1 MLHVILQIL
10 TVIGIVLLCV
20 LGLLLLLLCLVLF
33 VPVRY
38 RLTGHREGEET
49 VLSVRVTYLLHL
61 LSARFDYPVPGSPV
75 IKVCGIKIADGFRK
89 TDRKAERES
98 PAGDPEE
105 PKQDTP
111 LEPDA
116 PHEPDVPSEP
126 EAPKTAG
133 PGGPGKEKKPPD
145 TPEEKNTAQTAG
157 QTEAA
162 SLQRETGNDREEKK
176 KKQKKQKEKKQKQK
190 KSPAA
195 LIREIIE
202 KIKHTIVSICDKIKS
217 SLRKADEIKE
227 TVLYYKGRL
236 EDRNNRRF
244 FIRVRK
250 RVFKILKSIRPRV
263 LRADLRIGTG
273 SPDTTGYLCAVYGM
287 LSPVLGNNV
296 RLAAD
301 FENTVWEGSILL
313 KGKITVCT
321 ILRHALC
328 VVMDRQ
334 LRIFVKELKREE
346 K

>member
-98 PAGDPEE
+98 PADDPEE

-116 PHEPDVPSEP
+116 PSEP

-133 PGGPGKEKKPPD
+133 SGGPGEEKKPPD

-162 SLQRETGNDREEKK
+162 SLQRETGNGREEKKKK
-176 KKQKKQKEKKQKQK
+176 KKQKKQKKQKQK